1 MRHPPLRWNRL
12 TSHIQPSVLRMSG
25 RGLRPAW
32 TRVVK
37 AKVRQKAETDSQ
49 NKQRRPAYPHVPSG
63 RNRAQAQGFP
73 HQEGVGGQ
81 SGLAK
86 KGRAKAVDHG
96 FDDAGADQT
105 PNRHLLQTKQ
115 GHAYRSLT
123 TSDRYGAIG
132 GDRGEDQGK
141 TNSNSI
147 CPLGLIWISLEGI
160 PCADEICRICL
171 AIPMMEPMMPAATT
185 TGATN
190 TVVDR
195 IRKRAEHLVRKAGG
209 EKREG
214 KSGRAGRR
222 TRDERKEGPAGATT
236 GD

>member
-86 KGRAKAVDHG
+86 KGRAKAVDQG

-105 PNRHLLQTKQ
+105 PDRHPLQTKQ

-132 GDRGEDQGK
+132 GDRGEDQGGDEFQQYLPARADLDI
-141 TNSNSI
+141 TGGN
-147 CPLGLIWISLEGI
+147 PLRRRNLPNLPGHPHNGT
-160 PCADEICRICL
+160 D
-171 AIPMMEPMMPAATT
+171 
-185 TGATN
+185 
-190 TVVDR
+190 D
-195 IRKRAEHLVRKAGG
+195 AGG
-209 EKREG
+209 DDDGGHQYRRRSHPET
-214 KSGRAGRR
+214 GRTLG
-222 TRDERKEGPAGATT
+222 
-236 GD
+236 